1 MIDNSKEYI
10 LCAAWRRAKP
20 RVQAIEGTLYKQPN
34 AILYIEL
41 GYRHHDIAM
50 RFGRELDMTGE
61 GAMGFYTS
69 HGRFVG
75 RIEAMQIA
83 YEAGQ
88 VDKQHAMW
96 TEQDLD
102 WDFEYDPMLSKVKI
116 GDFKP
121 LASEDLYCCSPS
133 GNVMDE

>member
-20 RVQAIEGTLYKQPN
+20 RVQAIEGTVYKCPN
-34 AILYIEL
+34 AILNIEI

-50 RFGRELDMTGE
+50 RFGTELDMTGE

-69 HGRFVG
+69 RGRFVG

-83 YEAGQ
+83 YAAGQ
-88 VDKQHAMW
+88 VEKKYAVW
-96 TEQDLD
+96 TEEDLTGD
-102 WDFEYDPMLSKVKI
+102 WKNNPILKNVKI
-116 GDFKP
+116 GDYKP

-133 GNVMDE
+133 GSVMDE